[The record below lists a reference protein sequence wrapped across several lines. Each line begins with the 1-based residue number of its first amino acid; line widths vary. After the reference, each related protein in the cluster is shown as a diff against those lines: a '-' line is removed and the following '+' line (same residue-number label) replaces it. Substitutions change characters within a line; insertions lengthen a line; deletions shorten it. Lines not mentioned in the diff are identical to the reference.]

1 MGIGKLI
8 EMLAKNNEKRTDK
21 DDYDLHNI
29 QYQP

>member
-8 EMLAKNNEKRTDK
+8 EMLPKNNEKRTDK
-21 DDYDLHNI
+21 NDYDLHNI